1 MLNNMPNH
9 PNWIGQPMRSPANCS
24 FSRARANAVNTKMWR
39 FWLMKFISSRLSSG
53 IGKTSWPRS
62 YVTSALTSNVP
73 LETKLKILIKIPKSV
88 LEAFSCE
95 DDHNA
100 PVLGKLEVHKIVG
113 TKEKRGKCEPVKES
127 ISPLCC
133 YCSGWAKQFGQ
144 TCFPTNL
151 NHAMKV
157 MRIHRTET
165 KESMVVPCLV
175 YLPAKLFRYPPRI
188 LRKIIISAKF
198 HFLYEWLKC
207 TATVR
212 E

>member
-113 TKEKRGKCEPVKES
+113 TKEKRGNANRLKKAFPHCAVIARDEQNSLDRLV
-127 ISPLCC
+127 SPQIWTMRWK
-133 YCSGWAKQFGQ
+133 SWEFIAPKQKK
-144 TCFPTNL
+144 
-151 NHAMKV
+151 A
-157 MRIHRTET
+157 
-165 KESMVVPCLV
+165 
-175 YLPAKLFRYPPRI
+175 
-188 LRKIIISAKF
+188 
-198 HFLYEWLKC
+198 W
-207 TATVR
+207 
-212 E
+212 